1 MTLLIVEQN
10 ANLVLD
16 FADHAY
22 VLETG
27 RLVLDGTAE
36 EIGADEG
43 VRRSYL
49 GMV

>member
-1 MTLLIVEQN
+1 MLE
-10 ANLVLD
+10 

-27 RLVLDGTAE
+27 GLVLDGSAE

-43 VRRSYL
+43 VRRAYL